1 MPKKPTHP
9 AKKPAAK
16 KPAAKPTSKPTA
28 RMRQA
33 TKVTPITQPTQ
44 PRRKAMNDT
53 TMTTQATHPKPAPAK
68 TAAAAEKEKAV
79 VFEVPE
85 VNMKQKR
92 EELMQQAEDN
102 EAANDEAYA
111 KQVEDLKKFAAKA
124 NS

>member
-1 MPKKPTHP
+1 MPKKVTHP
-9 AKKPAAK
+9 AKKAVK
-16 KPAAKPTSKPTA
+16 KPAVKSVRKNPTA
-28 RMRQA
+28 ERMRHA
-33 TKVTPITQPTQ
+33 TKPITKPAP
-44 PRRKAMNDT
+44 PRRKAMT
-53 TMTTQATHPKPAPAK
+53 ETMPMTTQATHPKPAPAK

-92 EELMQQAEDN
+92 AELMQQAEDN

-111 KQVEDLKKFAAKA
+111 AQVADLKKFADKA

>member
-1 MPKKPTHP
+1 MKKKVTHP
-9 AKKPAAK
+9 AK

-53 TMTTQATHPKPAPAK
+53 TMTTQATPQKHQPAPAK
-68 TAAAAEKEKAV
+68 TAAAAEKEKTV